1 MTAVVIRNA
10 QVFRG
15 GRFQRTD
22 VRVDGRWISRIEPG
36 VDAAGARVI
45 DGGGLHLFPGI
56 IDPQVHFR
64 DPGLTYK
71 EDLETATRA
80 CARGGVT
87 SFLEMPNTIPN
98 AINQRE
104 IDNKLAI
111 AARKSRVNYGFFIG
125 ATNTNLN
132 ELQTATRVCGIKIFM
147 GASTGDLL
155 VDDPQ
160 AIERIFA
167 ETDKRRVIALHAE
180 DEAYLKSRKDL
191 FTQRTDL
198 RAYTEWRDV
207 ETAWRA
213 TKTAVELARKH
224 SHRAH
229 ILHVS
234 TARECE
240 LFIPRDTLVTAEAC
254 PHHLLF
260 NVRDADREGVW
271 LKMNPPLKY
280 EADNRGLWAALRD
293 GRIGMIATDH
303 APHLPAEKRKG
314 VWEAP
319 AGVPMVENS
328 LSLILDASSR
338 GLCTLEQVAKWMCE
352 GPARAYAL
360 KGKGFIEPGMDADL
374 ALVDVNAIHEVRN
387 EEQLTKCGWSPWH
400 GQKLRG
406 RAMMTIVN
414 GEVVYEDGKVNDSVR
429 GRELLYGC

>member
-1 MTAVVIRNA
+1 MGALVIRGA

-22 VRVDGRWISRIEPG
+22 VRVEGRWISRIEPG
-36 VDAAGARVI
+36 VDAAAARVI
-45 DGGGLHLFPGI
+45 DADGLHLFPGI

-64 DPGLTYK
+64 DPGLTHK

-80 CARGGVT
+80 CAAGGVT

-125 ATNTNLN
+125 ATNTNLAD
-132 ELQTATRVCGIKIFM
+132 LQAATRVCGIKVFM

-155 VDDPQ
+155 VDDP
-160 AIERIFA
+160 AALERIFA

-180 DEAYLKSRKDL
+180 DEAYLRQRKDQ
-191 FTQRTDL
+191 FAHRSDL
-198 RAYTEWRDV
+198 RAYTEWRND
-207 ETAWRA
+207 EAAYRA
-213 TKTAVELARKH
+213 TRTAVGLARKH
-224 SHRAH
+224 GHRAH

-240 LFIPRDTLVTAEAC
+240 FFIPRDTLVTAEAC

-260 NVRDADREGVW
+260 NVRDADSAGTW

-280 EADNRGLWAALRD
+280 ESDNRGLWRALHD

-303 APHLPAEKRKG
+303 APHLPHEKRKG
-314 VWEAP
+314 VWDAP

-338 GLCTLEQVAKWMCE
+338 GLCTLEQVAQWMCE

-374 ALVDVNAIHEVRN
+374 ALIDVSAIHEVRN
-387 EEQLTKCGWSPWH
+387 ENQYTKCGWTPWH
-400 GQKLRG
+400 GQKLKG
-406 RAMMTIVN
+406 RAVTTIVN
-414 GEVVYEDGKVNDSVR
+414 GEVVFESGKINDAVR
-429 GRELLYGC
+429 GRELLYC